1 MNENN
6 TQQWNASFYDS
17 KIGFVSQLGKGV
29 VDLLAPQPG
38 EHILD
43 LGCGTGDLAHQI
55 ASLGAHCRG
64 IDFSQDMVDQ
74 ARIKYPELPFD
85 AADAHT
91 FRLAEKFDAVFSN
104 AALHWMKQPE
114 QVIVSVRQA
123 LRKGGR
129 FVAEF
134 GGSGNV
140 GHIYRAIA
148 EVLKP
153 YGIDAEE
160 RNPWYF
166 PTISEYSGLLEQH
179 GFEVRYM
186 ELFDR
191 PTELVDGEQGMMHWL
206 HTFGGMFFVGMTEE
220 EKSEAY
226 AQCCSLLREELFNG
240 SYWTADYRRLR
251 FAAVLK

>member
-1 MNENN
+1 MNENR
-6 TQQWNASFYDS
+6 QQWNASFYDT
-17 KIGFVSQLGKGV
+17 KIGFVSRLGKGGV
-29 VDLLAPQPG
+29 ELLAPRPG
-38 EHILD
+38 ERILD
-43 LGCGTGDLAHQI
+43 LGCGTGDLADEI
-55 ASLGAHCRG
+55 ARLGADCRG
-64 IDFSQDMVDQ
+64 IDSSQEMVDQ
-74 ARIKYPELPFD
+74 ARSKYPELQFD
-85 AADAHT
+85 TADAHT
-91 FRLAEKFDAVFSN
+91 FRLQEKFDAVFSN

-114 QVIVSVRQA
+114 QVIGSVQLA

-140 GHIYRAIA
+140 ERIYRAIA
-148 EVLKP
+148 EVLKRD
-153 YGIDAEE
+153 GIDAEE

-166 PTISEYSGLLEQH
+166 PTIGEYSGLLEQH

-191 PTELVDGEQGMMHWL
+191 PTELVDGEQGMIHWL
-206 HTFGGMFFVGMTEE
+206 NTFAGMFFVGLTEE
-220 EKSEAY
+220 HKREAY
-226 AQCCSLLREELFNG
+226 IQCCSILRQELFNG